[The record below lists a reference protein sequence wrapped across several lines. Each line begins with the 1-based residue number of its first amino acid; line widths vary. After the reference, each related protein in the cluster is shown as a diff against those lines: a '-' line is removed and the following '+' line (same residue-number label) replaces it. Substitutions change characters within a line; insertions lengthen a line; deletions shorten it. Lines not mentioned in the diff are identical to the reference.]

1 MILFH
6 RRDKERCFMPTA
18 NDMSSRRPDLTESL
32 RRDVDELKSD
42 LNSFRADIRGLM
54 RDLVDAGRISAS
66 DATHRLGSAVGESV
80 RATREQGR
88 HVADLVEDQIQ
99 DRPYLSCGVAL
110 ALGVAIGS
118 ILSHKR

>member
-1 MILFH
+1 
-6 RRDKERCFMPTA
+6 MPTA